1 MNTNWFVRYKSLLIV
16 KFLSCSNIAQSENV
30 DIENQINMTV
40 VFPDTTTLP
49 EPTNGS
55 FANQEE
61 FRKFVTENQ
70 NGHWNSELHYR
81 PLRER
86 LADYKDDAIA
96 DAFPLLFPF
105 GYTGL

>member
-1 MNTNWFVRYKSLLIV
+1 MHTDSFDCSKLLLTVIDFSSQSFSV
-16 KFLSCSNIAQSENV
+16 SENV

-40 VFPDTTTLP
+40 VFPDTTLP
-49 EPTNGS
+49 DPTNGG

-70 NGHWNSELHYR
+70 NGHWNSELHSR
-81 PLRER
+81 PLREH
-86 LADYKDDAIA
+86 LADYKDDTIA

-105 GYTGL
+105 GYTRL

>member
-1 MNTNWFVRYKSLLIV
+1 MKHEPKMQITHYVHQIRKKAKSAHFFRYLRKKYV
-16 KFLSCSNIAQSENV
+16 KPVTDA
-30 DIENQINMTV
+30 
-40 VFPDTTTLP
+40 TTLP

-70 NGHWNSELHYR
+70 NGRWNFELHSR
-81 PLRER
+81 PLWER
-86 LADYKDDAIA
+86 LADYKDDTIA

-105 GYTGL
+105 GYTRL